1 MLIDITG
8 MVSKR
13 VILINNHLIYKK
25 NTCISKYFLIKE
37 DKTNLQKLRFLF
49 LYFFKLVIHNPLLPK
64 RKIGRKNK

>member
-37 DKTNLQKLRFLF
+37 DKTNL
-49 LYFFKLVIHNPLLPK
+49 
-64 RKIGRKNK
+64 